1 MPSSRADP
9 SESQDCSGREQC
21 MDTHTA
27 ASALGAFPSSY
38 IAALEARYFL
48 PSSVSWQLLG
58 HLHTEATTWLGAAP
72 IETVVTIL
80 TRDLQLKLG
89 TGLCGKPAKHKEQQK
104 ARKFRQCSQGD
115 TQVHRSQLSGAFL
128 TWIITCFC
136 LQLLLL
142 NPLVKA
148 QSSCG
153 NPVTDDVNDIAKLVR
168 ATLSSAPC
176 RKAQQSGTLQRVAR
190 FMLAPFCRAA
200 SYVGNLPNDYMITLK
215 YVPKMDSL
223 PSHCW
228 LHLMVPEFSIS
239 LHNLLQKFSD
249 IPDMTDVLSNYSI
262 INNLT
267 RIINDL
273 MACLAFDK
281 NKDFVKENGHLYEE
295 GHFIPEDFF
304 RHFNSTIEVY
314 KESAD
319 RLDKNDCI
327 LPSTVGTPEND
338 SRVAVTKTFLF
349 PPVAASSLRNDSIG
363 SSTSSNKEAL
373 GFISSSSLQGISIA
387 LTSLLSLLIGFIL
400 GALYWK
406 KIHPKSRAESDET
419 TQCHDYQEENE
430 IRNLKLIQNMGGSSV
445 ATPDL
450 ADSLNAINQ
459 QGKEWSVE

>member
-1 MPSSRADP
+1 M
-9 SESQDCSGREQC
+9 
-21 MDTHTA
+21 
-27 ASALGAFPSSY
+27 
-38 IAALEARYFL
+38 
-48 PSSVSWQLLG
+48 
-58 HLHTEATTWLGAAP
+58 
-72 IETVVTIL
+72 
-80 TRDLQLKLG
+80 K
-89 TGLCGKPAKHKEQQK
+89 K
-104 ARKFRQCSQGD
+104 AQ
-115 TQVHRSQLSGAFL
+115 

-148 QSSCG
+148 QRSCG
-153 NPVTDDVNDIAKLVR
+153 NPVTDDVNDIAKL
-168 ATLSSAPC
+168 
-176 RKAQQSGTLQRVAR
+176 
-190 FMLAPFCRAA
+190 
-200 SYVGNLPNDYMITLK
+200 VGNLPNDYMITLK

-223 PSHCW
+223 PNHCW
-228 LHLMVPEFSIS
+228 LHLMVPEFSRS

-249 IPDMTDVLSNYSI
+249 IPDMSDVLSNYLI

-319 RLDKNDCI
+319 RWDKNDCI
-327 LPSTVGTPEND
+327 LPSTVGTPENE
-338 SRVAVTKTFLF
+338 
-349 PPVAASSLRNDSIG
+349 
-363 SSTSSNKEAL
+363 EAL

-400 GALYWK
+400 GAIYWK
-406 KIHPKSRAESDET
+406 KIHPKSRPESDET

-430 IRNLKLIQNMGGSSV
+430 ISML
-445 ATPDL
+445 
-450 ADSLNAINQ
+450 Q
-459 QGKEWSVE
+459 QKEKEHLQV

>member
-1 MPSSRADP
+1 M
-9 SESQDCSGREQC
+9 
-21 MDTHTA
+21 
-27 ASALGAFPSSY
+27 
-38 IAALEARYFL
+38 
-48 PSSVSWQLLG
+48 
-58 HLHTEATTWLGAAP
+58 
-72 IETVVTIL
+72 
-80 TRDLQLKLG
+80 K
-89 TGLCGKPAKHKEQQK
+89 K
-104 ARKFRQCSQGD
+104 AQ
-115 TQVHRSQLSGAFL
+115 

-148 QSSCG
+148 KSSCG
-153 NPVTDDVNDIAKLVR
+153 NPVTDDVNDIAKL
-168 ATLSSAPC
+168 
-176 RKAQQSGTLQRVAR
+176 
-190 FMLAPFCRAA
+190 
-200 SYVGNLPNDYMITLK
+200 VGNLPNDYMITLK

-223 PSHCW
+223 PNHCW
-228 LHLMVPEFSIS
+228 LHLMVPEFSKS

-249 IPDMTDVLSNYSI
+249 IPDMSDVLSNYSI
-262 INNLT
+262 IDNLT

-273 MACLAFDK
+273 LACLAFDK
-281 NKDFVKENGHLYEE
+281 NKDIVKENGHLYEE

-400 GALYWK
+400 GAIYWK
-406 KIHPKSRAESDET
+406 KIHPKSRPESDET

-430 IRNLKLIQNMGGSSV
+430 ISML
-445 ATPDL
+445 
-450 ADSLNAINQ
+450 Q
-459 QGKEWSVE
+459 QKEKGHLQV

>member
-1 MPSSRADP
+1 FFTK
-9 SESQDCSGREQC
+9 Q
-21 MDTHTA
+21 
-27 ASALGAFPSSY
+27 
-38 IAALEARYFL
+38 
-48 PSSVSWQLLG
+48 
-58 HLHTEATTWLGAAP
+58 
-72 IETVVTIL
+72 
-80 TRDLQLKLG
+80 
-89 TGLCGKPAKHKEQQK
+89 
-104 ARKFRQCSQGD
+104 
-115 TQVHRSQLSGAFL
+115 

-153 NPVTDDVNDIAKLVR
+153 NPVTDDVNDIAKLV
-168 ATLSSAPC
+168 
-176 RKAQQSGTLQRVAR
+176 
-190 FMLAPFCRAA
+190 
-200 SYVGNLPNDYMITLK
+200 GNLPNDYMITLK
-215 YVPKMDSL
+215 HVPKMDSL
-223 PSHCW
+223 PNHCW
-228 LHLMVPEFSIS
+228 LHLMVPEFSRS

-249 IPDMTDVLSNYSI
+249 IPDMSDVLSNYSI

-363 SSTSSNKEAL
+363 SSTSSNSKVSLITEEAL

-387 LTSLLSLLIGFIL
+387 LTSLLSLFIGFIL
-400 GALYWK
+400 GAIYWK
-406 KIHPKSRAESDET
+406 KIHPKSRPESDET
-419 TQCHDYQEENE
+419 TQCHAYQEENE
-430 IRNLKLIQNMGGSSV
+430 IRYIVSLKI
-445 ATPDL
+445 
-450 ADSLNAINQ
+450 
-459 QGKEWSVE
+459 